1 MAGGKLS
8 PRQKMINMMYL
19 VLTALLALNVSKEVL
34 NSFFEVNLS
43 ILKTTDALDEKNT
56 ETYSDF
62 DNVQNKKK
70 VQEYKRLA
78 NLVKPES
85 KNVVDFIQEM
95 KYHLVLESDGKVF
108 LGDGFIE
115 ENKRE
120 EAEENSNDPNPYIKP
135 FSELGENEKNLN
147 ITYLRSKDKRQ
158 ASGDLFDPENKKGQ
172 GIGGFQNTASKLK
185 ENILNY
191 RKVLLDVL
199 KSAEDS
205 SLVLPGSSNKI
216 KDEIEERLKIL
227 DGASYG
233 EKKDQTWEKYYFYDM
248 PSVAALTVLSKWQA
262 DIKNM
267 ESEVISFL
275 VNNINTTSLKF
286 SDVIASAIPSSN
298 FVLKGEDFS
307 STITLT
313 AYDKSASAE
322 IYICDYDSLPDGT
335 FVPKGTPLII
345 PLENGKGLYQVKAN
359 RVGPKSY
366 KGFIKI
372 LQDDGDKYYGFE
384 DEYVVANKSY
394 SVSATDQNILYVG
407 VPNAITVAVAGYPA
421 NDVSISGVSGIK
433 TVSRK
438 EGKYTITPSK
448 SQIRKQVNVKVTA
461 KNPGGKKVSFGS
473 QTFEVR
479 ALPKPDPKFLSSG
492 KRSVSELK
500 NTNVIRW
507 EMPDWFKFKNIK
519 PKTHKMDVYVRDNR
533 NQEKSKKG
541 IKNMRSARGLLDN
554 LISGNTV
561 EIRNVYYD
569 DGTQVRKAEG
579 IGYMFTIE

>member
-43 ILKTTDALDEKNT
+43 ILKTSDALEDKNT
-56 ETYSDF
+56 ETYQAF
-62 DNVQNKKK
+62 DKVQNKKK
-70 VQEYKRLA
+70 VEEYKRLA

-85 KNVVDFIQEM
+85 KNLIDFMQKM
-95 KYHLVLESDGKVF
+95 KYDLVLYTDGQVF
-108 LGDGFIE
+108 LGDGYNDE
-115 ENKRE
+115 DKRE
-120 EAEENSNDPNPYIKP
+120 DAEENTNNPNPYTKS

-147 ITYLRSKDKRQ
+147 ISYLKGKSKRQ
-158 ASGDLFDPENKKGQ
+158 ASGDLFDPENKSGE
-172 GIGGFQNTASKLK
+172 GIATQLK
-185 ENILNY
+185 ENILSFKN
-191 RKVLLDVL
+191 VLLDVL

-205 SLVLPGSSNKI
+205 SLVTAGSSKQIVDVIN
-216 KDEIEERLKIL
+216 ERLNISEAN
-227 DGASYG
+227 DYG
-233 EKKDQTWEKYYFYDM
+233 DDKNQTWEYFNFYDM
-248 PSVAALTVLSKWQA
+248 PSVAALTILSKWQA

-267 ESEVISFL
+267 ESEVVSFL

-335 FVPKGTPLII
+335 LVPRGNPIII
-345 PLENGKGLYQVKAN
+345 PLENGKGMYKVKAN

-384 DEYVVANKSY
+384 DDYVVANKSY
-394 SVSATDQNILYVG
+394 SVSATEQNILYVG
-407 VPNAITVAVAGYPA
+407 VPNPITVAVAGYTA

-448 SQIRKQVNVKVTA
+448 SQIRKNVNVKVTA

-473 QTFEVR
+473 QTFVVR
-479 ALPKPDPKFLSSG
+479 SLPKPDPKFLPSG
-492 KRSVSELK
+492 EVSVSDLK
-500 NTNVIRW
+500 NRNVIKW
-507 EMPDWFKFKNIK
+507 EMPGWFKFGNIK
-519 PKTHKMDVYVRDNR
+519 PKTHRMDVYVRDNK

-541 IKNMRSARGLLDN
+541 IKNMRAARSLLDN

-561 EIRNVYYD
+561 EVRNVYYD

-579 IGYMFTIE
+579 IGYMYTIE

>member
-1 MAGGKLS
+1 
-8 PRQKMINMMYL
+8 MYG
-19 VLTALLALNVSKEVL
+19 
-34 NSFFEVNLS
+34 
-43 ILKTTDALDEKNT
+43 DEKN
-56 ETYSDF
+56 
-62 DNVQNKKK
+62 
-70 VQEYKRLA
+70 
-78 NLVKPES
+78 
-85 KNVVDFIQEM
+85 
-95 KYHLVLESDGKVF
+95 
-108 LGDGFIE
+108 
-115 ENKRE
+115 
-120 EAEENSNDPNPYIKP
+120 
-135 FSELGENEKNLN
+135 
-147 ITYLRSKDKRQ
+147 
-158 ASGDLFDPENKKGQ
+158 
-172 GIGGFQNTASKLK
+172 
-185 ENILNY
+185 
-191 RKVLLDVL
+191 
-199 KSAEDS
+199 
-205 SLVLPGSSNKI
+205 
-216 KDEIEERLKIL
+216 
-227 DGASYG
+227 
-233 EKKDQTWEKYYFYDM
+233 QTWEKYYFYDM

-335 FVPKGTPLII
+335 FVPKGTPIII

-384 DEYVVANKSY
+384 DEYVVANKSS
-394 SVSATDQNILYVG
+394 SVSATEQNILYVG
-407 VPNAITVAVAGYPA
+407 VPNPITVAVAGYPA
-421 NDVSISGVSGIK
+421 SDVSISGVSGIS

-448 SQIRKQVNVKVTA
+448 SQINKTVNVKVTA

-473 QTFEVR
+473 QPFVVR
-479 ALPKPDPKFLSSG
+479 SLPKPDPKFLPSG
-492 KRSVSELK
+492 EVSVSDLK
-500 NTNVIRW
+500 NRNVIKW
-507 EMPDWFKFKNIK
+507 EMPDWFKFGNIK

-541 IKNMRSARGLLDN
+541 IKNMRAARSLLDN